1 MYPSCQLND
10 NKRNSW
16 VKLFTHIARL
26 MTGVY
31 NKRIHICCL
40 PCNYVTKSFGILQ
53 RLIKSQKVLTL
64 FEHSKS
70 RYLSSQK
77 NLWLNFQTCF

>member
-31 NKRIHICCL
+31 NKSIHSCCL
-40 PCNYVTKSFGILQ
+40 PFNYVTKFFGILQ

-64 FEHSKS
+64 FEHS
-70 RYLSSQK
+70 
-77 NLWLNFQTCF
+77 NVGFVETD